1 VLTVHVIKGVPARK
15 NRHQGCQRRGFNATA
30 SVGGH
35 QTFARFG
42 Y

>member
-15 NRHQGCQRRGFNATA
+15 NRHQGCQRRGLITTG
-30 SVGGH
+30 SVGCN

>member
-1 VLTVHVIKGVPARK
+1 VLTVHVIKGVSARK
-15 NRHQGCQRRGFNATA
+15 NRYQRRQRRGLIATA
-30 SVGGH
+30 SVGRH